1 MGEARNTKTFF
12 GCVLVRKAKKGE
24 RFSSAGSTGL
34 NSKVSQISKSVSCKS
49 ASLRLFFGGD
59 RCSALLFAICKLVAD
74 LRSNSFFWR
83 GQVLCSTFCHLRVS
97 HRFEV
102 KLAARRFGTNFH
114 VGSPL
119 GGIYPLSST
128 IFVFLLCPA
137 KNQLTQT
144 RRKFSPTPHTP
155 GTQIP

>member
-1 MGEARNTKTFF
+1 MKLREITRGQIRSKSIELESRTRLASLWARPCHPQVQVQTSPS
-12 GCVLVRKAKKGE
+12 R
-24 RFSSAGSTGL
+24 
-34 NSKVSQISKSVSCKS
+34 VSQLSESASCKS
-49 ASLRLFFGGD
+49 ATFFGVV

-74 LRSNSFFWR
+74 VRLNSFFWQ

-119 GGIYPLSST
+119 GGLYPLSSP
-128 IFVFLLCPA
+128 IFCVSLMPRQ
-137 KNQLTQT
+137 K
-144 RRKFSPTPHTP
+144 PTDANS
-155 GTQIP
+155 Q